1 MSELEN
7 KVSKDY
13 MELGKNRRKTN
24 NAKQKSVL
32 RRKES
37 LDIIVC
43 VKHVPET
50 AEAEIKIGATGKA
63 IEKTG
68 LVFDINEWDDY
79 ALEEAVRFKEKL
91 GGTVTAI
98 TVGLEDADGTLRKC
112 LARGADKAI
121 RVTDAKFEGSD
132 SYAIARILHSVVKG
146 LHFDLVLTGALAGD
160 DGYTMVGP
168 ILAEMLGVSH
178 ATMVKKIELGNGVAK
193 ANRELEGGLEEIIE
207 VKLPAVLTV
216 QTGINEPRYVSILG
230 IRKAMKKEIETL
242 SLADTNLSENDVGE
256 AGSWIKIE
264 QMFVPPVEKQAEFI
278 KGNPEEI
285 ATKIAEI
292 IKSRGL
298 I

>member
-1 MSELEN
+1 
-7 KVSKDY
+7 
-13 MELGKNRRKTN
+13 
-24 NAKQKSVL
+24 
-32 RRKES
+32 

-50 AEAEIKIGATGKA
+50 AEAEIKIDATGKA

-79 ALEEAVRFKEKL
+79 ALEEAVRIKEKL
-91 GGTVTAI
+91 GGTVTAV
-98 TVGLEDADGTLRKC
+98 TVGSNDADSTLRKC
-112 LARGADKAI
+112 LARGADKAM
-121 RVTDAKFEGSD
+121 RLTDAKFEGSD
-132 SYAIARILHSVVKG
+132 SYAITKILHSVIKG
-146 LHFDLVLTGALAGD
+146 LPFDLILTGALAGD

-168 ILAEMLGVSH
+168 TLAEMLGVSH
-178 ATMVKKIELGNGVAK
+178 ATMVKKIELGEGVAK
-193 ANRELEGGLEEIIE
+193 VNRELEGGLEEIVE

-230 IRKAMKKEIETL
+230 IRKAMKKEINIL
-242 SLADTNLSENDVGE
+242 SLADTGLSENDVGE
-256 AGSWIKIE
+256 AGSWIKME
-264 QMFVPPVEKQAEFI
+264 KMFVPPVEKQAEFI
-278 KGNPEEI
+278 KGTPEEI